1 MQRVW
6 SRVNCKIPDGVASFF
21 CRVASRSVDFTISGG
36 FRRQLA
42 ADLAR
47 VLSRSAY
54 FGLVQSNKRIIRFRS
69 LPVGGIA
76 RPLVASPFFFIFCP
90 ERNVVGTVPDVHP
103 TPNTISTA
111 AFFSGILFISLAQH
125 WNRKAQ

>member
-76 RPLVASPFFFIFCP
+76 RPLVALSFLYFVRKEMLWALCPMFIRRLTQFRLQLFFRDI
-90 ERNVVGTVPDVHP
+90 VH
-103 TPNTISTA
+103 
-111 AFFSGILFISLAQH
+111 
-125 WNRKAQ
+125 